1 MLVANVVVVVA
12 GDKLWLVDLALDA
25 VGARGHDDRRTD
37 GENYS
42 TSSSGSS
49 YEIDFG
55 SQVTLSLKMPPI
67 L

>member
-37 GENYS
+37 GENYF
-42 TSSSGSS
+42 
-49 YEIDFG
+49 EFR
-55 SQVTLSLKMPPI
+55 I
-67 L
+67 LI